1 MDIGKNIKRYRQEF
15 NMTQEKLA
23 ELLNISVSA
32 VSQWESEKT
41 IPDISLIPTLC
52 NLFHV
57 SSDVL
62 LGINI
67 QICTFVSGLCSIG
80 QAHFTSSQKLLIR

>member
-52 NLFHV
+52 SLFHV

-80 QAHFTSSQKLLIR
+80 HAHLTSSQKLRIR